1 LQSGSLARGRKSKIF
16 EVWTLRRNLVT
27 GFQIHDE
34 AVGIRMAEFFRSGSL
49 LALKKTGLVAVE
61 QLVKEAV
68 CVVVIRWWQLTRKT
82 SGVRPFLLE
91 EV

>member
-1 LQSGSLARGRKSKIF
+1 
-16 EVWTLRRNLVT
+16 
-27 GFQIHDE
+27 
-34 AVGIRMAEFFRSGSL
+34 MAEFFRSGSL